1 MFAQKKQKPLPLGN
15 KSIPEHIAVLIS
27 GSGNSTAIEN
37 LHGVLWAAA
46 DAGVKYLTLFSP
58 DMEILSPPENE
69 GQGLF
74 GLVSML
80 VRSDVAV
87 LHDSNI
93 RFRTIGSRDMLAGAT
108 RELLET
114 LENITAANTGLNLV
128 IAVNYSGRG
137 EILRAVQHIAAQ
149 VKAGEI
155 GHNDACE
162 ELLAANLDT
171 AGMPD
176 PDLVVFTGG
185 VSCTRNF
192 LTWQSAYS
200 EFLFTDT
207 FWSDFSDKEIFAAIT
222 EFQGRSRRFGG
233 LSAKACS

>member
-15 KSIPEHIAVLIS
+15 ASVPEHVAVLIS
-27 GSGNSTAIEN
+27 NKNNTGIKD
-37 LHGVLWAAA
+37 LHNVLWATA

-58 DMEILSPPENE
+58 DMEIAENK
-69 GQGLF
+69 GQGLC

-93 RFRTIGSRDMLAGAT
+93 RFKMIGSRDMIAGDT

-128 IAVNYSGRG
+128 TAINYNGRG
-137 EILRAVQHIAAQ
+137 EISHAMQRIASRL
-149 VKAGEI
+149 KAGEL
-155 GHNDACE
+155 GRNDVGE
-162 ELLAANLDT
+162 EMLGANLDT

-176 PDLVVFTGG
+176 PDLIVFTGG
-185 VSCTRNF
+185 VSCSQNF

-207 FWSDFSDKEIFAAIT
+207 LWSDFSDKHILEAIA

-233 LSAKACS
+233 LAAKACP